1 MDTTERK
8 YNLVDMIFA
17 LIAFGIGILGY
28 FTVENGFALGCGLFF
43 SIASIGAILYCIV
56 KKEGAIEWKGVVML
70 SVSIILSFGF
80 SFGERNF
87 ILLFFNFFLCL
98 WAFFYGIYVL
108 FGNRSDK
115 NIGKLFLYDTLKV
128 SFLMPFSSLGS
139 FFGALFAPLK
149 KSGTKK
155 VGYAFLGL
163 FLAIIP
169 SIVVCNLLAN
179 NDPAFDS
186 FISSISTSFEF
197 ESFLTICFYSLIIAI
212 FGFSFIF
219 SAKEKKHKDVLSQES
234 YDEFITNYRKAD
246 QTFVYF
252 TIIPL
257 IAIYIVFLFSQLSY
271 FTSTFSGILPE
282 GETFSSC
289 ARRGF
294 FEVCTVAFINGIM
307 IFMMGLFTKRNE
319 DKKSVSQKVFST
331 ILSVLTLGLLSVSMS
346 KMLLY
351 IQEYGLTQKRFYT
364 MVIMSIMC
372 IIFILSIIK
381 QYYDKLNAISISV
394 ILCIC
399 FFCFILYFKPSE
411 FIASYNID
419 RYLNGI
425 DEKLDI
431 DAMYDL
437 TDGAG
442 IEKLIVSFDDIKD
455 EDTKDSII
463 KYISNYVGDL
473 RDNDNFLQYY
483 KTINVKKINEFLK
496 TVK

>member
-1 MDTTERK
+1 
-8 YNLVDMIFA
+8 
-17 LIAFGIGILGY
+17 
-28 FTVENGFALGCGLFF
+28 
-43 SIASIGAILYCIV
+43 
-56 KKEGAIEWKGVVML
+56 
-70 SVSIILSFGF
+70 
-80 SFGERNF
+80 
-87 ILLFFNFFLCL
+87 
-98 WAFFYGIYVL
+98 
-108 FGNRSDK
+108 
-115 NIGKLFLYDTLKV
+115 
-128 SFLMPFSSLGS
+128 
-139 FFGALFAPLK
+139 
-149 KSGTKK
+149 
-155 VGYAFLGL
+155 
-163 FLAIIP
+163 
-169 SIVVCNLLAN
+169 
-179 NDPAFDS
+179 
-186 FISSISTSFEF
+186 
-197 ESFLTICFYSLIIAI
+197 
-212 FGFSFIF
+212 
-219 SAKEKKHKDVLSQES
+219 
-234 YDEFITNYRKAD
+234 
-246 QTFVYF
+246 
-252 TIIPL
+252 
-257 IAIYIVFLFSQLSY
+257 
-271 FTSTFSGILPE
+271 
-282 GETFSSC
+282 
-289 ARRGF
+289 
-294 FEVCTVAFINGIM
+294 
-307 IFMMGLFTKRNE
+307 
-319 DKKSVSQKVFST
+319 
-331 ILSVLTLGLLSVSMS
+331 
-346 KMLLY
+346 
-351 IQEYGLTQKRFYT
+351 